1 MRGVYTILAIL
12 LLIILDSCSE
22 ECRDSVGLP
31 SGVRELTVNRIEIP
45 LFSAKS
51 PGETLVVLRANPS
64 FAQFF
69 LNADQYPH
77 DSILAKRIFKLTSDP
92 SIDTLYEETLAAFPD
107 LDWLAAD
114 LGEAMV
120 KLQFIFPEMKTP
132 RIETGITGLFTDLY
146 ISDSVVIIGLDYFI
160 GPTATYKPLD
170 IPGYILTR
178 YTRHHLT
185 STITKFLI
193 GASIESSRSET
204 MLSEMIDF
212 GKTFYIQSRVLPC
225 TPDSILMGYSSREM
239 QLVKENEAIIWA
251 NFVENQ
257 LLYET
262 NHFMKRKFLAE
273 RPNVHEISAECPGR
287 IGTWVGWQIVEGYM
301 KNNTVSF
308 QELFEERDYEKIF
321 RLSGYKPKP

>member
-1 MRGVYTILAIL
+1 M
-12 LLIILDSCSE
+12 
-22 ECRDSVGLP
+22 
-31 SGVRELTVNRIEIP
+31 
-45 LFSAKS
+45 
-51 PGETLVVLRANPS
+51 ETMEVLRTYPN

-92 SIDTLYEETLAAFPD
+92 AIDTLYDETLAAFPD

-114 LGEAMV
+114 LGEAVV

-146 ISDSVVIIGLDYFI
+146 ISDSVVIIGLDYFV

-193 GASIESSRSET
+193 GASIQSSRSET

-225 TPDSILMGYSSREM
+225 TPDSILMGYSAREM

-301 KNNTVSF
+301 KSNTVSF
-308 QELFEERDYEKIF
+308 QELIEERDYEKIF